1 MKVLILIRVCP
12 RDQELAARCE
22 RTFEKVIKKCDIRWF
37 AEEGEYKLWTFSPFI
52 WHPFFDNYGGRDYV
66 LPFIEELKKLNVR
79 NYDYIILTDSDIQL
93 LKNPLEQ
100 DFEFGGIQDQ
110 KNGEDYS
117 DLVFH
122 QIQNPL
128 EQDFEFGG
136 IQDQNNLRHFSGQML
151 IFKREL
157 FEKVLAYKDIYKL
170 TEELIEK
177 NISIADDTILSWIA
191 TEYTNKT
198 YNFYDQDYW
207 IHSKEI

>member
-110 KNGEDYS
+110 
-117 DLVFH
+117 
-122 QIQNPL
+122 
-128 EQDFEFGG
+128 
-136 IQDQNNLRHFSGQML
+136 NNLRHFSGQML